1 MLDLTVTYLRSRTL
15 LEAQRPVVE
24 GFFSSAYTLLSYLV
38 VLMECK
44 DVLVLRYLIVPKSD
58 DLQPNV
64 TLCIAIPIYFPVSGD
79 MLITEIHR
87 AVHR

>member
-1 MLDLTVTYLRSRTL
+1 M
-15 LEAQRPVVE
+15 EAQRPVVE

-64 TLCIAIPIYFPVSGD
+64 TLCTAIPIYFPVCQG
-79 MLITEIHR
+79 IC
-87 AVHR
+87 

>member
-1 MLDLTVTYLRSRTL
+1 MLDLTAAYLRSRTL

>member
-1 MLDLTVTYLRSRTL
+1 M
-15 LEAQRPVVE
+15 EAQRPVVE